1 MPSVESPLKVAEAS
15 RVIAQAPA
23 PVAAAPA
30 KAPFV
35 CPVDPAERAQ
45 CDSCQ

>member
-1 MPSVESPLKVAEAS
+1 MPSVESPIKVSEPTPM
-15 RVIAQAPA
+15 VAQATAPA
-23 PVAAAPA
+23 TTPA